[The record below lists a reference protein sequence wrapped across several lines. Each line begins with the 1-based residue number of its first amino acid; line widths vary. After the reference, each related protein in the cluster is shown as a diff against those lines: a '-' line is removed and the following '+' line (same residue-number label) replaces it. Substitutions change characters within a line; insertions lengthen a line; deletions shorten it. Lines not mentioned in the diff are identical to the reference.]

1 MVCLIELMKLIWP
14 KSADMYRIAAEKI
27 VQFTEEIKTSFG
39 ITIKY
44 LDLGG
49 GFLSPDFLDPY
60 IDAFVEPI
68 LDGLKHDLPILILEP
83 GRAIVKNAIDL
94 ITTVVGVREFPEG
107 KRRIVVDAGINLL
120 PTGFCP

>member
-1 MVCLIELMKLIWP
+1 MQQQNCWGILRAGFAIKN
-14 KSADMYRIAAEKI
+14 
-27 VQFTEEIKTSFG
+27 VQSVYFNCFG

-49 GFLSPDFLDPY
+49 GFPSPDFLDPY
-60 IDAFVEPI
+60 FDAVVEPI

-83 GRAIVKNAIDL
+83 GRTIVKNAIDL